1 MGLFDSAT
9 DYAGGLL
16 DKAGSSFGN
25 LFDSFQQKDGEFSYI
40 EDEFGLPRGVLYAL
54 MMAESE
60 QWARQGQPT
69 PESPE
74 GAQGPFQLLPD
85 TAESY
90 GANPYNLHEAAR
102 VAANEIKRGFKKTGS
117 LDQALATYNY
127 GYGHAKRR
135 DFDLGK
141 IDKFQKEFGDLI
153 DEDGNPRSETTEHR
167 KKFHKYFRS
176 GEPEMNIDWMK
187 SKSSNNAPQMYPP
200 PKQLTYPP
208 PQQQQQQQPSS
219 IVEHYPTNDQLRK
232 MYNDKNPTSYPR

>member
-40 EDEFGLPRGVLYAL
+40 EDEFGLPRGLLYAL

-60 QWARQGQPT
+60 PWARQGQPT

-74 GAQGPFQLLPD
+74 GALGPFQLLPD
-85 TAESY
+85 TAKSY

-127 GYGHAKRR
+127 GYGNAKRR
-135 DFDLGK
+135 GFNLK
-141 IDKFQKEFGDLI
+141 NIDKFQKEFGGLI

-208 PQQQQQQQPSS
+208 PKTLQEVTATAQTQPSR

-232 MYNDKNPTSYPR
+232 MYPR

>member
-60 QWARQGQPT
+60 QWALQGQPT
-69 PESPE
+69 PESTS
-74 GAQGPFQLLPD
+74 GAQGPFQLLPS
-85 TAESY
+85 TAKAY
-90 GANPYNLHEAAR
+90 GANPYNLHESAR

-127 GYGHAKRR
+127 GYGNADKQN
-135 DFDLGK
+135 FDLEK
-141 IDKFQKEFGDLI
+141 IDKFQKEFGKKLP
-153 DEDGNPRSETTEHR
+153 GRSETTEHR
-167 KKFHKYFRS
+167 EKFHKYFRS

-208 PQQQQQQQPSS
+208 PQQQQQQQQQQPSS

>member
-69 PESPE
+69 PESPA
-74 GAQGPFQLLPD
+74 GALGPFQLLPD

-127 GYGHAKRR
+127 GYGNADKQN
-135 DFDLGK
+135 FDLEK

-208 PQQQQQQQPSS
+208 PQQQQQQPSS